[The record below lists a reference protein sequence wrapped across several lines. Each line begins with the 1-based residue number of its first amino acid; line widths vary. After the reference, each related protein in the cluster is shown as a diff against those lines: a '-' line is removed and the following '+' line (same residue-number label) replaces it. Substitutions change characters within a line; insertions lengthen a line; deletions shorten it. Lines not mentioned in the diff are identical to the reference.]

1 MEQET
6 GKRILCFGEIV
17 WDALPEGLFLGGAP
31 LNVAYHLHRL
41 GHEAAPVSRVGR
53 DFLGRETL
61 RRLRNYGVDTSLIQE
76 DAEAETGAVIVQ
88 LDASG
93 DADYTI
99 LEHVAWDRIAA
110 DEGLAAE
117 AGRAEALVYG
127 SLSARASEN
136 RRTLDW
142 LLREVNLR
150 ICDVNLRK
158 PYDDVDT
165 VLEWASRADVIKLN
179 AEELDRLCGI
189 EATESLEQKAAALAE
204 RSGVGSL
211 VVTRGGDGAA
221 LWEDGHLLV
230 GEAPAVEVADTVGAG
245 DAFTAGYL
253 DARLRGLGAEA
264 CLERALALGGLV
276 AGRRGAQPEYDPQSL
291 SSR

>member
-1 MEQET
+1 MGET
-6 GKRILCFGEIV
+6 AGKRILCFGEIV

-31 LNVAYHLHRL
+31 LNVAYHLHCL
-41 GHEAAPVSRVGR
+41 GHAAAPVSRVGR
-53 DFLGRETL
+53 DFLGREVL

-76 DAEAETGAVIVQ
+76 DAEAETGAVIVR
-88 LDASG
+88 LDATG

-110 DEGLAAE
+110 EEALASEVGKA
-117 AGRAEALVYG
+117 AALVYG
-127 SLSARASEN
+127 SLSTRASEN

-158 PYDDVDT
+158 PHDDAGT

-179 AEELDRLCGI
+179 AEELDRLCGLA
-189 EATESLEQKAAALAE
+189 ATESLEQKAAALAE

-230 GEAPAVEVADTVGAG
+230 GEAPPVEVADTVGAG

-253 DARLRGLGAEA
+253 DARLRGLAGEA

-276 AGRRGAQPEYDPQSL
+276 ASRRGGQPEYDPQSL
-291 SSR
+291 PAR